1 MDALTHVL
9 KVIGVILYR
18 FISYTVQVLLIFSA
32 IGFFLYLCI
41 EYETFGKIV
50 FSIFGLLIALALIL
64 VAVLYVCEVSDSI
77 KRKKRFS
84 K

>member
-18 FISYTVQVLLIFSA
+18 FISYTVQVLLISA